1 MDNEVLKALRERR
14 SIRSFKADQITVEE
28 LQTVLESGTW
38 APLEKDY
45 KVPIL
50 WRFKTQNSWN
60 GCVKRMQ
67 S

>member
-14 SIRSFKADQITVEE
+14 SIRSFKAEQITDEE

-38 APLEKDY
+38 APTGKDY
-45 KVPIL
+45 KAPIS
-50 WRFKTQNSWN
+50 WQFKTQNSWN